1 MKRYY
6 YELLDEEYNDLG
18 ALIPDGSNK
27 SSAVNR
33 AKAWMKEN
41 GVSRAILSVNSMTT
55 SNILDMIEVET
66 TNK

>member
-18 ALIPDGSNK
+18 VLIPDGSNK

-41 GVSRAILSVNSMTT
+41 EVSHAILSVNSMIT
-55 SNILDMIEVET
+55 SNILDMIEVHT
-66 TNK
+66 A

>member
-27 SSAVNR
+27 SSAVNH
-33 AKAWMKEN
+33 AKSWMKEN
-41 GVSRAILSVNSMTT
+41 GVSRAILSVNSMIT
-55 SNILDMIEVET
+55 SNILDMIDVQT
-66 TNK
+66 A